1 MIANDSN
8 LKEIGDRL
16 LQRQAE
22 QLEAGSRLRW
32 EPHGDKVIIMRRG
45 SKRPGVNNYVATI
58 SKGHP
63 LYPEWEPVLLEYKRR
78 RTANGGKRQ
87 KLEELRTV

>member
-1 MIANDSN
+1 MIASDSN

-32 EPHGDKVIIMRRG
+32 EPQGNKIQIHRRG
-45 SKRPGVNNYVATI
+45 SKKNGSTYVTTI
-58 SKGHP
+58 SKGHA

-78 RTANGGKRQ
+78 RIANGGKRQ
-87 KLEELRTV
+87 KLDELRTV